1 MELSLTFRVLRQSSA
16 DIRRFHS
23 ASQRF
28 ALAGGRCRAASA
40 GWARNPTTMDP
51 KLLTESGLKAVL
63 SKNKIKDNG
72 LQKALAAYEK
82 LGDDEYDDRLQQLA
96 QVSKLATTLKKDKEV
111 AANKQVVRYL
121 EDLLA
126 AADSEEK
133 KLDKEKA
140 AAKKT
145 AAAKKEKE
153 DKKKE
158 DDDEDDKE
166 EQEGEYGDQLLT
178 AFRKVKSMNG
188 SPMSFIFCEA
198 RPLPAIMLARRIS
211 SKHRKQLTEITGGSK
226 KFLHLGTCH
235 YEDGKYVFTTDQK
248 VAGLVRRLQM
258 SVKNYTGKKFKFL
271 HGDET
276 ADDDGEGEGE
286 GAA

>member
-1 MELSLTFRVLRQSSA
+1 
-16 DIRRFHS
+16 
-23 ASQRF
+23 
-28 ALAGGRCRAASA
+28 
-40 GWARNPTTMDP
+40 MDP

-82 LGDDEYDDRLQQLA
+82 IEDEKYDDRLQQLA
-96 QVSKLATTLKKDKEV
+96 QVSKLATAFKKDKEV
-111 AANKQVVRYL
+111 AANEQVARYL
-121 EDLLA
+121 EDLLD
-126 AADSEEK
+126 AADRQEK
-133 KLDKEKA
+133 QLEKDKA
-140 AAKKT
+140 TAKKT
-145 AAAKKEKE
+145 AAAKKQKEDKEKE
-153 DKKKE
+153 DDE
-158 DDDEDDKE
+158 EDDKE

-178 AFRKVKSMNG
+178 AFKKVKSMNG

-198 RPLPAIMLARRIS
+198 RPLPAIMVARRIS

-226 KFLHLGTCH
+226 KFLHVGTCH

-248 VAGLVRRLQM
+248 VPGLVRRLQL

-276 ADDDGEGEGE
+276 AGDEDGEGEE
-286 GAA
+286 